1 VRILVEEALFV
12 QISKELT
19 SVVGKPPISLTA
31 NESIWELDTHNA
43 SSPNPARLI
52 LAIPTNEAETMFL
65 MTASVDRSAT
75 GIYEVGFRVQSK
87 RSGNETTPYGK
98 ISWVPS

>member
-1 VRILVEEALFV
+1 VRILVEEGSFV

-19 SVVGKPPISLTA
+19 SIVGMRAISLTA
-31 NESIWELDTHNA
+31 NESIWELDTHGA

-52 LAIPTNEAETMFL
+52 LATPTSEAETMFL
-65 MTASVDRSAT
+65 MSASVDSSAT
-75 GIYEVGFRVQSK
+75 GIYEVGFRVQSE